1 MNSLRRLLILTGLW
15 LLCAMAHAG
24 TAHYYY
30 TDPQGT
36 VLAKADAQGN
46 IIASYDY
53 KPYGAQALGAP
64 PNGPG
69 YTGHVN
75 DPDTGLV
82 YMQQRYYDPSV
93 GRFLSVDPVRPA
105 AGNPFNFSRYAY
117 ANDNPARFTD
127 PDGRQ
132 SVGEMID
139 AGAQGCGAVSC
150 AGWAVL
156 HAAWSMTGAE
166 PVSQVA
172 DKGWSN
178 VSTGDKIGAAVA
190 VAAVVVPVGRIVGK
204 VAEGAVVTK
213 AAGSA
218 GKTVLGHFPE
228 YKNLAESIGAR
239 RFNIPE
245 SVWNKMSEA
254 ERWGANQKFLDR
266 MISRGDDVILSTPL
280 DKVRPG
286 SYFAKELEYL
296 GGKGYRPSADGSR
309 LIRRD

>member
-1 MNSLRRLLILTGLW
+1 MKTNAIRFVAALLSMLSYNI
-15 LLCAMAHAG
+15 AHAG
-24 TAHYYY
+24 TRHYYY

-46 IIASYDY
+46 ILASYDY

-82 YMQQRYYDPSV
+82 YMQQRYYDPGL
-93 GRFLSVDPVRPA
+93 GRFLSVDPVGPTP
-105 AGNPFNFSRYAY
+105 GNAYSFNRYDY
-117 ANDNPARFTD
+117 ANNNPLRFTD

-190 VAAVVVPVGRIVGK
+190 VAAVLPPVKILGAIAPIAKEAVPTIEAAKRATSQIDRAAFRAERAGFWKAEGQANPSKYTAENLERMNGGRAPVGVDGK
-204 VAEGAVVTK
+204 SMELHHVDGTPRGGLMPMTRTEHR
-213 AAGSA
+213 
-218 GKTVLGHFPE
+218 LGE
-228 YKNLAESIGAR
+228 NYLKNHQ
-239 RFNIPE
+239 
-245 SVWNKMSEA
+245 W
-254 ERWGANQKFLDR
+254 
-266 MISRGDDVILSTPL
+266 
-280 DKVRPG
+280 
-286 SYFAKELEYL
+286 LE
-296 GGKGYRPSADGSR
+296 KQ
-309 LIRRD
+309 